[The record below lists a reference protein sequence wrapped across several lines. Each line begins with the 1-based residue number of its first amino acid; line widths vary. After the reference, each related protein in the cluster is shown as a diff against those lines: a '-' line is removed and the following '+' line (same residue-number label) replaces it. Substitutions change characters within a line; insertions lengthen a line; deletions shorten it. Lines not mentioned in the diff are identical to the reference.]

1 MGTSYTEYR
10 GHGFWAGDAHIEMW
24 LYFLSEE
31 VAQLSERPA
40 WLDAAQDH
48 WRSQATVGFVGCVSA
63 CLDEH
68 VGVDPDRVA
77 TVLALSA
84 RTRAR
89 VEGWAPA
96 IPRDVAN
103 GFGTGGEGSYFTHD
117 VDTEPLL
124 KVADAFVALLRG
136 EITGERGTVW
146 AY

>member
-1 MGTSYTEYR
+1 MGSSYTEYR
-10 GHGFWAGDAHIEMW
+10 ERGFWAGDAHIEMW

-31 VAQLSERPA
+31 AAHVSERPA

-48 WRSQATVGFVGCVSA
+48 WRLHATMGFVGFVSA

-68 VGVDPDRVA
+68 VGVAPDRVA
-77 TVLALSA
+77 TVIALSE
-84 RTRAR
+84 RAR
-89 VEGWAPA
+89 ARLARWAPA
-96 IPRDVAN
+96 IPRDLAN
-103 GFGTGGEGSYFTHD
+103 RFGTGGEGSYFTGD

-136 EITGERGTVW
+136 EITGEPGTVW